1 MNKPRRRSLEVA
13 CIYKVRDAQRL
24 SDRSWQTFTGAA
36 DRTRM
41 TEYLNEWQTAE
52 NKVAR
57 CRLMRKAASS
67 VAIRRSRHGLMLAAA
82 RRGVSAYALL
92 DWEIN
97 SPEQLANETSP
108 LDNLLGHR
116 AQVRNAHNATLNA
129 HSLQTVN
136 DSGPNAPPISTE
148 VHHD

>member
-1 MNKPRRRSLEVA
+1 MTKPRRRSLEIT
-13 CIYKVRDAQRL
+13 CLFKVRDAQRL
-24 SDRSWQTFTGAA
+24 SDHSWQTFTGAA

-41 TEYLNEWQTAE
+41 TEYLKDWQTAE

-57 CRLMRKAASS
+57 CRSMRNAASR

-82 RRGVSAYALL
+82 RHGVDAYALL

-97 SPEQLANETSP
+97 SPDQLANDPTLIDKTISGLTDSSDLE
-108 LDNLLGHR
+108 
-116 AQVRNAHNATLNA
+116 AQASR
-129 HSLQTVN
+129 SLQIVN

>member
-1 MNKPRRRSLEVA
+1 MTKPRRRSLEVT
-13 CIYKVRDAQRL
+13 CIYKVRDAQRAHDL
-24 SDRSWQTFTGAA
+24 AWQTFTGAA

-82 RRGVSAYALL
+82 RHGVDAYALL
-92 DWEIN
+92 DWETN
-97 SPEQLANETSP
+97 SPEQLANDTSP
-108 LDNLLGHR
+108 LDEIVSGLTDSSDLETQASR
-116 AQVRNAHNATLNA
+116 SR
-129 HSLQTVN
+129 QTVN
-136 DSGPNAPPISTE
+136 DSGPNAPPTLTE